1 MLEWLTSGMVVV
13 GALGLLE
20 SYMTELEEVV
30 VFFRLYDYSIRVG
43 FEYTMVWL
51 GLRNDTFLVNSFYFS
66 LACRR
71 VELFPYDI
79 VWNS

>member
-1 MLEWLTSGMVVV
+1 M
-13 GALGLLE
+13 
-20 SYMTELEEVV
+20 V
-30 VFFRLYDYSIRVG
+30 VFFRRLYDYSIRVG
-43 FEYTMVWL
+43 SEYTMVWL

-79 VWNS
+79 VWKS